1 MPCSGPINKPMRH
14 AGPSPTGLNG
24 AVTQQGETGRE
35 GIGRFGAV
43 VAGLSV
49 LQPTY
54 QISQL

>member
-1 MPCSGPINKPMRH
+1 MPYNGAINQPMRFD
-14 AGPSPTGLNG
+14 GPGLNG

-35 GIGRFGAV
+35 GIGHFGAV

-49 LQPTY
+49 LQPMY